1 MLSAMKRLINT
12 ALLFTLVSASTHAQ
26 TPYSCAN
33 KEIAFGGYDL
43 VSYFENAPIKGNPEF
58 VALYDGLRLQFC
70 TEEHLD
76 AFIAD
81 PEKYMPKYGGWCATA
96 MAQGVYNQPDFSM
109 WDIED
114 GQLFFFEVKAFF
126 NGKTQWMKD
135 PDKHLILADR
145 YYRIS
150 TEELTEK

>member
-1 MLSAMKRLINT
+1 MLMAMKRLINSMLML
-12 ALLFTLVSASTHAQ
+12 AVVSASAHAQ
-26 TPYSCAN
+26 TLYSCAN
-33 KEIAFGGYDL
+33 KEVAFDGHDL
-43 VSYFENAPIKGNPEF
+43 VSYFESTPTKGNPEF
-58 VALYDGLRLQFC
+58 TALYDGLRLQFC

-76 AFIAD
+76 AFIQD
-81 PEKYMPKYGGWCATA
+81 PEKYMPLYGGWCATA

-109 WDIED
+109 WDIQE
-114 GQLFFFEVKAFF
+114 GQLLFFEVKAFF

-150 TEELTEK
+150 TAEEDEM